1 VRAGEMQAPLLGV
14 GIAVFDPQGRSVI
27 NEVGEMVITRPIPS
41 MPLFLWGDEDF
52 QRYKESY
59 FDMYPGVWRQGDFCR
74 LNERMGGF
82 VLGRSDATLNR
93 HGVRIGTAEIYRSLA
108 LLPEVEDALIVNLDI
123 AGGKFFMPLFV
134 KLRGGQTLDAALID
148 RIRAK
153 LRSEYSPRHVPDT
166 IYQVQDI
173 PYTLTGKRME
183 VPVRRILAGTPL
195 AKAANR
201 DAVANPAALDYFVDY
216 ARTQT
221 DYPLAD
227 AVGRS
232 A

>member
-1 VRAGEMQAPLLGV
+1 M
-14 GIAVFDPQGRSVI
+14 S
-27 NEVGEMVITRPIPS
+27 
-41 MPLFLWGDEDF
+41 
-52 QRYKESY
+52 
-59 FDMYPGVWRQGDFCR
+59 
-74 LNERMGGF
+74 
-82 VLGRSDATLNR
+82 
-93 HGVRIGTAEIYRSLA
+93 
-108 LLPEVEDALIVNLDI
+108 
-123 AGGKFFMPLFV
+123 LFV
-134 KLRGGQTLDAALID
+134 KLGGGLQLDAALIE

-153 LRSEYSPRHVPDT
+153 LRSEYSPRHVPD
-166 IYQVQDI
+166 IVYQAPDI

-183 VPVRRILAGTPL
+183 VPVRRILAGTPP

-227 AVGRS
+227 AVGKL